1 MKSLNWLR
9 FLAQVADAGGLL
21 FEEFYLNARAES
33 SLNPSE
39 NTRSQQE
46 SQSQPQS
53 LQDLPASQ
61 DDLSARHAEAN
72 YYTASPNVQIP
83 STSHSAIEGLATISK
98 DFPITKRQL
107 QNADTQLNPRG
118 NSYAI

>member
-61 DDLSARHAEAN
+61 DDLSTRHAEAN
-72 YYTASPNVQIP
+72 NSTVSSNVQIS
-83 STSHSAIEGLATISK
+83 STSHGAIEGPAIISK